1 MKLLEAINLA
11 GGQAALARAIG
22 VRQGHVWSWLNR
34 DMQVPFAHCVSIEAS
49 TGVRCEDLRPD
60 VDWDR
65 DDSGTVTGYRV
76 RFPTAAMV
84 DTGDATVESANV
96 AGGAE

>member
-1 MKLLEAINLA
+1 M
-11 GGQAALARAIG
+11 ARAIG

-34 DMQVPFAHCVSIEAS
+34 DMQVPFAHCVSIETA

-65 DDSGTVTGYRV
+65 DDSGAVTGYRV
-76 RFPTAAMV
+76 RFPTAASV
-84 DTGDATVESANV
+84 EQEPSTVEPAKV
-96 AGGAE
+96 GAEQA